1 VGLKVE
7 GVDGGELANDDNAV
21 RSCRKGWSL
30 CDKQRGS
37 KEVFDYSSKEA
48 TETQFAPGYHR
59 EIVV

>member
-1 VGLKVE
+1 MGLKVE

-21 RSCRKGWSL
+21 RCCRKGWSL

-37 KEVFDYSSKEA
+37 KKVFDYNSKEA

-59 EIVV
+59 GFVV